1 VGRRICELRLL
12 AVPKAHR
19 AGQLLPALLGG
30 VWRYCLREG
39 FDLALISA
47 VTRQLK
53 LYRHL
58 GFEPFGPLVGAPPVL
73 FQPMMLTLERFA
85 ARAPKLFRRTMPDA
99 TVGANFLPGPVSVHP
114 EVRQALQRS
123 VQSHRSA
130 GFLAEIES
138 TKVLLRQLAGA
149 TRVEILLGTGTTA
162 NDVIAGQL
170 SLGREAGLVL
180 SNGEFGERL
189 VDHARRWGLRCDV
202 ISKSWG
208 EAFDIEEIERYL
220 ALHPSCR
227 WLWFVHCE
235 TSTGTLNDLDALSAV
250 TKAAG
255 AKLCVDAISSV
266 GIVPMNLADAYF
278 ASGVSGKGLGAFA
291 GLALVFYQH
300 DISPAPTALPRVL
313 DLGLYARECG
323 VPFTHSSNLV
333 GALHTALRRVQWDD
347 RFRELAATSSWL
359 RTRLKRLGFEVV
371 GSAAQPSPAIVTLA
385 LPDNVNS
392 VAVGAE
398 LEKRGYLVSANS
410 RYLADRN
417 WIQISLMG
425 QVSRDQLSSVSTVLF
440 QLCSDR

>member
-1 VGRRICELRLL
+1 
-12 AVPKAHR
+12 
-19 AGQLLPALLGG
+19 
-30 VWRYCLREG
+30 
-39 FDLALISA
+39 
-47 VTRQLK
+47 
-53 LYRHL
+53 
-58 GFEPFGPLVGAPPVL
+58 
-73 FQPMMLTLERFA
+73 
-85 ARAPKLFRRTMPDA
+85 
-99 TVGANFLPGPVSVHP
+99 
-114 EVRQALQRS
+114 
-123 VQSHRSA
+123 
-130 GFLAEIES
+130 
-138 TKVLLRQLAGA
+138 
-149 TRVEILLGTGTTA
+149 
-162 NDVIAGQL
+162 
-170 SLGREAGLVL
+170 
-180 SNGEFGERL
+180 
-189 VDHARRWGLRCDV
+189 
-202 ISKSWG
+202 
-208 EAFDIEEIERYL
+208 
-220 ALHPSCR
+220 
-227 WLWFVHCE
+227 
-235 TSTGTLNDLDALSAV
+235 
-250 TKAAG
+250 
-255 AKLCVDAISSV
+255 
-266 GIVPMNLADAYF
+266 MNLADAYF